1 MYFNCRQKYMKIL
14 YEKKNMAVQ
23 DDKTRIRVLFILP
36 ATRRRLEK
44 DKKKSSLIL

>member
-1 MYFNCRQKYMKIL
+1 M
-14 YEKKNMAVQ
+14 KKNMVLQ

-44 DKKKSSLIL
+44 DLKKIQIRIYRGALKKT

>member
-1 MYFNCRQKYMKIL
+1 M
-14 YEKKNMAVQ
+14 KKNMVLQ

-44 DKKKSSLIL
+44 DFKKSQIRIYRGALKKT